1 MFNFCSSQQ
10 RFCSN
15 FFFCA
20 KKANQNFSQYIIED
34 YSSKKMK
41 NEKNKSK
48 KNYRANK
55 EKLQKRS
62 REYYKDTSEDEKL
75 CQR

>member
-1 MFNFCSSQQ
+1 
-10 RFCSN
+10 
-15 FFFCA
+15 
-20 KKANQNFSQYIIED
+20 
-34 YSSKKMK
+34 MK